1 MKSEKEYL
9 LTLTGQELFD
19 IYLSRHDE
27 YSSILLTAYV
37 EIREDLFP
45 LLEKAERLGKK
56 VTIIQDMV
64 SGVFDPPITVTLE

>member
-19 IYLSRHDE
+19 IYLSRNDE

-37 EIREDLFP
+37 EIGDDLFP

-56 VTIIQDMV
+56 VTLIQDLD
-64 SGVFDPPITVTLE
+64 SGVFDTPITVTLE